1 MKTTISQLLEQKFR
15 EAFTSLGFTAS
26 SPIVLQESSKPEF
39 GDYQVNGVMALS
51 KKLKIN
57 GRELAGQIIE
67 RVVTDDVISKLEVAG
82 PGFINITLSREYLSQ
97 VLNKELLSASVD
109 HQRKIVVDYS
119 SPNLAKEMHVGHL
132 RSTIIGDALVRLYE
146 HLGHKVIRR
155 NHVGDWG
162 TQFGMLTAYLID
174 INQGDVDM
182 GMVLHDLEDFYRK
195 AKIRFDEDQVFAD
208 RAREYVVK
216 LQSGDIKILAL
227 WKQFVAISLS
237 HCQEIYDRLHVK
249 LTPKDAVGESS
260 YNELLSVVIQNLVDK
275 GIAVDSDGAKCVFFA
290 EGELDASDETPFI
303 IQKKDGAYLYAT
315 TDIAAVYDRVQ
326 NLHADQLVYVIDARQ
341 SLHMKQLFATVK
353 KSGMVGSETIMQH
366 VAFGTMLGEDNR
378 PFKTRSGDTIKLITL
393 MQDAVRRATE
403 IVRTRNPEW
412 SEAEV
417 NKLAEV
423 LGIASMKYADL
434 AKNRIC
440 DYIFSFDKM
449 LSFEGNTAPYM
460 LYAYVRIN
468 SIFKKGNLNITDYLD
483 RKIVVTEMEEHCLAV
498 HLIRFCDRMLQAAT
512 ENYPHYICGYIYDLA
527 VLFMRFYER
536 CPIMKAAN
544 LEQQD
549 SRLALAA
556 LTAEILRTSLNLLG
570 IEVVE
575 QM

>member
-1 MKTTISQLLEQKFR
+1 MITISQLLEQKFR
-15 EAFTSLGFTAS
+15 EAFTSLGFAAS

-51 KKLKIN
+51 KQLKIN
-57 GRELAGQIIE
+57 GRELAGQIVE
-67 RVVTDDVISKLEVAG
+67 RIVIGDVIAKLEVAG
-82 PGFINITLSREYLSQ
+82 PGFINVTLSRDYLGQ
-97 VLNKELLSASVD
+97 VLNKELLKVSVE
-109 HQRKIVVDYS
+109 HPRKIVVDYS

-146 HLGHKVIRR
+146 HLGHEVIRR

-162 TQFGMLTAYLID
+162 TQFGMLTSYLFE
-174 INQGDVDM
+174 INQGEVDL
-182 GMVLHDLEDFYRK
+182 GMVLHDLEEFYRK
-195 AKIRFDEDQVFAD
+195 AKVRFDEDPAFAD
-208 RAREYVVK
+208 RARECVVK
-216 LQSGDIKILAL
+216 LQAGDAKILAM
-227 WKQFVAISLS
+227 WRQFVATSLN

-249 LTPKDAVGESS
+249 LTHKDAVGESA
-260 YNELLSVVIQNLVDK
+260 YNELLPVMVKNLVDK
-275 GIAVDSDGAKCVFFA
+275 GIAIDSDGAKCVFFA
-290 EGELDASDETPFI
+290 AGELDTSDETPFI

-326 NLHADQLVYVIDARQ
+326 NLHTDQLVYVIDARQ
-341 SLHMKQLFATVK
+341 SLHMRQLFATVK
-353 KSGMVGSETIMQH
+353 KAEIAKPETIMEH

-403 IVRTRNPEW
+403 IVRARNPEW
-412 SEAEV
+412 SDSDI

-440 DYIFSFDKM
+440 DYVFSFDKM

-460 LYAYVRIN
+460 LYAYVRIS
-468 SIFKKGNLNITDYLD
+468 SIFRKTNLNITDYLD
-483 RKIVVTEMEEHCLAV
+483 RKITITEMEEHSLAV
-498 HLIRFCDRMLQAAT
+498 HLVRFRDRMVQAAA

-544 LEQQD
+544 PEQQA